1 MSEEPRDG
9 ITERQAEAR
18 RQNGKQSHG
27 PVGKEGKRRSSRNAT
42 THGVYTQKLY
52 LIDHGPLRESSE
64 ELNAFMS
71 GYIQE
76 LNPGNNMILVHMALD
91 VGDKAWKLTRAQRW
105 EVVGYSRPGSQND
118 LADQADM
125 LLVVARRDR
134 KAAAV
139 LRNLPDSSIPSD
151 ELWGPFGRLAFHF
164 GASEKSLAPLEDA
177 DAPTVM
183 KVLLSLIARHFED
196 TVDAAVLLE
205 SMAEESEKE
214 ADGLYA
220 AVRPGVVRQELD
232 GAFSR
237 NVERLVTHA
246 SRELDR
252 SLKRYWQLWE
262 RMQTTQPPA
271 QASSTPDQPVGHD
284 NPPFENPVVPSH
296 PEPDMPVPD
305 NARMT
310 PPSPGDPAPDLNL
323 ISHLLDRRLKST
335 ASKPNEN
342 QTIKDPEDDS

>member
-9 ITERQAEAR
+9 VTERQAEAR

-27 PVGKEGKRRSSRNAT
+27 PVTEEGKRRSSRNAM
-42 THGVYTQKLY
+42 THGLWTRNLY
-52 LIDHGPLRESSE
+52 LIERGPLRESAE
-64 ELNAFMS
+64 ELNGFLI

-76 LNPGNNMILVHMALD
+76 LNPGNNVILRQMALD
-91 VGDKAWKLTRAQRW
+91 VADKAWRLTRAQRY

-151 ELWGPFGRLAFHF
+151 ELLIPFCRLAFHF
-164 GASEKSLAPLEDA
+164 GATEESLAPLADA

-183 KVLLSLIARHFED
+183 KALLSLIARHFED
-196 TVDAAVLLE
+196 KADAAVLLE
-205 SMAEESEKE
+205 SMAEKSEKE

-220 AVRPGVVRQELD
+220 AVRPDVVRQELD

-237 NVERLVTHA
+237 NAERLVTHA

-271 QASSTPDQPVGHD
+271 QASSTPDQPVSHD
-284 NPPFENPVVPSH
+284 NPPLENPVVPSH

-305 NARMT
+305 HARMT
-310 PPSPGDPAPDLNL
+310 PPSPGDPAPDLKL
-323 ISHLLDRRLKST
+323 ISHLLDQLLRST

-342 QTIKDPEDDS
+342 QTIKNPEDDS

>member
-18 RQNGKQSHG
+18 RQNGKQAHG
-27 PVGKEGKRRSSRNAT
+27 PATENGKRRSSKNAT
-42 THGVYTQKLY
+42 KHGVWTRKLY
-52 LIDHGPLRESSE
+52 ALENGPLRENSE
-64 ELNAFMS
+64 ELNAFLS

-76 LNPGNNMILVHMALD
+76 LNPGNNVVLQQMALD
-91 VGDKAWKLTRAQRW
+91 VADKAWYVTRAQRW
-105 EVVGYSRPGSQND
+105 AVVGYSRPGSQND
-118 LADQADM
+118 LTDQADWS
-125 LLVVARRDR
+125 LIQARDDR

-151 ELWGPFGRLAFHF
+151 ELLDPFCRLAFHF
-164 GASEKSLAPLEDA
+164 GATEKSLAPLEDA

-183 KVLLSLIARHFED
+183 KALLSLIAKHFED
-196 TVDAAVLLE
+196 KADAAVLLE

-220 AVRPGVVRQELD
+220 AVRPDVVRQELD

-271 QASSTPDQPVGHD
+271 QASSTPNQPVSHD
-284 NPPFENPVVPSH
+284 NPPLENPVVPSH
-296 PEPDMPVPD
+296 PEPDMPAPD

-310 PPSPGDPAPDLNL
+310 PPSPGDPAHDLSST
-323 ISHLLDRRLKST
+323 SHLLDRILRST